1 MSFFDKLVNRVF
13 TAANAIFHVVK
24 EATRDVV
31 DYITNKLDSLNVDSD
46 QIQEEVN
53 KKEEEY
59 KENIEQ
65 YMRLQHKYQKRSRPD
80 YVAKQINSLIE
91 KISDYKDKSVYNDEL
106 IMAKDIKNNHHDF
119 ENISIERNN
128 IHILQS
134 QLYVNSA
141 NKKCSK
147 CKKRSMHLQSTL
159 NAKTVFDFFW
169 ACQGFYFSNCKE
181 TQQLSR
187 IDLNIFFKKE
197 LDISDLN
204 FHEVNQ
210 ISKDENFTGVISE
223 RFNDLIS
230 DKENKKDTILMYKC
244 VEHQLKMVLKKKNDI
259 SKGLLDTFY
268 LKCPLDYCTYTV
280 KLKSISQLSLVLNKE
295 TGNGIL

>member
-1 MSFFDKLVNRVF
+1 MSFFDKLVNTVF

-24 EATRDVV
+24 ETTRDVV
-31 DYITNKLDSLNVDSD
+31 NYISKKIDSLNVDSD
-46 QIQEEVN
+46 QIQEQVN

-65 YMRLQHKYQKRSRPD
+65 FMRLRNKYLKRSRPD
-80 YVAKQINSLIE
+80 YVTKQLKSLSE
-91 KISDYKDKSVYNDEL
+91 KILNYRNKSVYNDEL

-147 CKKRSMHLQSTL
+147 CKRSMHLQSTL
-159 NAKTVFDFFW
+159 NAKNVFDFFW

-187 IDLNIFFKKE
+187 MDLNIFFKKE

-210 ISKDENFTGVISE
+210 ISKDENFAGVISE

-230 DKENKKDTILMYKC
+230 DKENKKDTISMYKC
-244 VEHQLKMVLKKKNDI
+244 VKHQLKMVPKKKNDI

-268 LKCPLDYCTYTV
+268 LKCPLYDCTYTV
-280 KLKSISQLSLVLNKE
+280 KLKSISQLSSVLKKE